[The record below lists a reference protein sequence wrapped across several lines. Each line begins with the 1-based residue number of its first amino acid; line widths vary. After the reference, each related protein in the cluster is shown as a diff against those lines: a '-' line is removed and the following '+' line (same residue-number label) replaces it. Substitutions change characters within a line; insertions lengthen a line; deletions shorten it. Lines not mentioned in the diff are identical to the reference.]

1 MFAPTTVIA
10 VIVMYMTLLFLV
22 AQWVE
27 HRVEKSNRNN
37 HPLIYALSYNVYS
50 TSWAFYGAVG
60 YAVGAGWMFTAFDSG
75 AIFGMLFATLIMGRM
90 IRLKQTFRL
99 TSIADLLST
108 RYNRSQTMAIIVTLV
123 LMSGVIPYIALQL
136 KAVVTTYSLLTYGTE
151 SEIDWYGSG
160 MLVVIL
166 MTLFT
171 VIFGVRRLDPTE
183 RHQGMM
189 AALALECVVKVVVLI
204 TIGLFVV
211 YVLHDGVADLFARL
225 PIQDSQRLLSF
236 NVESPVVQWST
247 NFVLGF
253 AVIYLLP
260 RQYHVGVVENA
271 NENHLP
277 WLYLLMPAYLFLMKL
292 FVLPLA
298 AAGLVMGIPIAQ
310 ADTFV
315 LQIPMT
321 VGSKLLAMMVFIG
334 GFSAATAMVMVSTMT
349 MSTMTTN
356 HLLLPI
362 IERLEVFRG
371 LRRYLLQCRWLVVT
385 TILMVSYGFALA
397 LGESQMLVSLGSLS
411 FIGLVQLAP
420 ATLGALFWRKGNQN
434 GALLGLGAGV
444 SIWTYTMLVPL
455 LIDQGWL
462 PITILQPGPW
472 GIGWLRPDALFGIDF
487 LPATTQSLLLS
498 LLLNSVLYVLGSLYL
513 MTPKSERELALQFVN
528 VNLQRA
534 PTDQAKPIGLRGY
547 ILADVKLEEARQVL
561 NEYLPEVKTN
571 LSIAQIAE
579 DLHIK
584 SKQQLTMIELVEF
597 HWRIEQCLAGS
608 IGAPAAHRAME
619 AGIHYSE
626 KEAAELKIV
635 HNHILAELQCLPLQ
649 HEAMETEHKSSV
661 DAFAEQRAVIAQLQ
675 QKVQQLEQSLDT
687 EREKDFQHRLE
698 IQRLKADKRELKEQ
712 LADLRYQ
719 NERED
724 WQRQPT
730 KRSKPDGEDER

>member
-10 VIVMYMTLLFLV
+10 VIVMYMMLLFSV

-27 HRVEKSNRNN
+27 NRVEKRNSNN

-75 AIFGMLFATLIMGRM
+75 AIFGMLFATLIMRRM
-90 IRLKQTFRL
+90 IRLKETFRL

-108 RYNRSQTMAIIVTLV
+108 RYNRSQAMAIIVTLV
-123 LMSGVIPYIALQL
+123 LMFGVIPYIALQL
-136 KAVVTTYSLLTYGTE
+136 KAVVTTYSLLTNGNE
-151 SEIDWYGSG
+151 SEVDWYGSG

-166 MTLFT
+166 MALFT
-171 VIFGVRRLDPTE
+171 VVFGVRRLDPTE

-189 AALALECVVKVVVLI
+189 AALALECVIKVVVLI
-204 TIGLFVV
+204 TVGLFVV

-225 PIQDSQRLLSF
+225 PAQDSQRLLSF
-236 NVESPVVQWST
+236 NVESPVLQWST

-271 NENHLP
+271 SENHLP
-277 WLYLLMPAYLFLMKL
+277 WLYLLMPVYLLLMKL

-298 AAGLVMGIPIAQ
+298 AAGIVMGLPTSQ

-315 LQIPMT
+315 LQIPMA
-321 VGSKLLAMMVFIG
+321 VGHELLTMMVFVG
-334 GFSAATAMVMVSTMT
+334 GFSAATAMVMVSAMT

-356 HLLLPI
+356 HLLLPV
-362 IERLEVFRG
+362 IERLEMLRG

-385 TILMVSYGFALA
+385 VILMVSYGFTLA

-420 ATLGALFWRKGNQN
+420 ATLGALFWRKGNQS

-444 SIWTYTMLVPL
+444 SVWTYTMLVPL
-455 LIDQGWL
+455 MINQGWL
-462 PITILQPGPW
+462 PLSIMQHGPW
-472 GIGWLRPDALFGIDF
+472 GIEWLQPDALFGIDF
-487 LPATTQSLLLS
+487 LPATTQSLFLS
-498 LLLNSVLYVLGSLYL
+498 LLVNGLMYVLGSLYL
-513 MTPKSERELALQFVN
+513 MTPKSERELALQFVS
-528 VNLQRA
+528 VDLQRT
-534 PTDQAKPIGLRGY
+534 PTDQARPIGLRGY
-547 ILADVKLEEARQVL
+547 ILTEVKVEEVRQL
-561 NEYLPEVKTN
+561 MNEYLPAEKTRV
-571 LSIAQIAE
+571 LISQIVE

-584 SKQQLTMIELVEF
+584 TKQQLTMIELVEF

-619 AGIHYSE
+619 AGISYSE

-649 HEAMETEHKSSV
+649 QEALESEHRSSV

-675 QKVQQLEQSLDT
+675 QKVEKLEENLDT

-698 IQRLKADKRELKEQ
+698 IQRLKADKRDLQAQ
-712 LADLRYQ
+712 LTDLRYQ
-719 NERED
+719 NELQD
-724 WQRQPT
+724 WQR
-730 KRSKPDGEDER
+730 KPNKQEKPGDNDE